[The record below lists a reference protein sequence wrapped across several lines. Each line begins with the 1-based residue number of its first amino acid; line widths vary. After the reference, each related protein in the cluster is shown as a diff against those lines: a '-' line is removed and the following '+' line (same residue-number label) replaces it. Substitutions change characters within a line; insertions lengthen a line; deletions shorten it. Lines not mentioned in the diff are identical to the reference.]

1 MAVSISTAP
10 RTVKKAAT
18 LTLKRRARWGEAIG
32 EAAVK
37 IVALTSIASVVL
49 ILIFVGKE
57 ALPVLTSSELHKEL
71 TFGGMF
77 RPSAAGY
84 VWQPVSEVPKYNIV
98 PLFVGTLKVTLVSLF
113 VAVPLSVA
121 AAVFVA
127 EFAGRTAREI
137 VKPAIELLAGIPSV
151 VVGFFALVVLATW
164 VQSIFGTE
172 HRLNTLVA
180 GIALSFAIMPVVFSV
195 SEDAL
200 RAVPDSYRQAA
211 IALGSTKSQVVLRVV
226 LPAAAPGIAA
236 AVVLGFGRAIGE
248 TMIVILATGNAA
260 LLDFDLGHSV
270 RTVTATIAQELGEVV
285 VGSAH
290 YHLLFFLGA
299 LLFLSTL
306 VVNAGG
312 ERIVSGMRRKL
323 GGGS

>member
-18 LTLKRRARWGEAIG
+18 LTWKRRARWGEAIG